1 MLVKIYT
8 DGAARGNPDGPGG
21 YGVVLHYTD
30 SKGQLHERE
39 YSQGYKKTTNNRM
52 ELMAVIT
59 GLEALTRPCRVEL
72 YSDSKYVLDALEK
85 GWAWGWRRKGWI
97 KSDKKPA
104 LNPDLWE
111 MLLGLV
117 SQHELHYHWVK
128 GHESNV
134 NNNRCDQQA
143 VLESQ
148 KFK

>member
-1 MLVKIYT
+1 MPSSPKSWRDPKNIVDDAVREKVIAAVSEYGSLKKAVEAGIWMNKDKGIKINKVRIYAT
-8 DGAARGNPDGPGG
+8 QI
-21 YGVVLHYTD
+21 
-30 SKGQLHERE
+30 K
-39 YSQGYKKTTNNRM
+39 
-52 ELMAVIT
+52 
-59 GLEALTRPCRVEL
+59 RP
-72 YSDSKYVLDALEK
+72 
-85 GWAWGWRRKGWI
+85 
-97 KSDKKPA
+97 
-104 LNPDLWE
+104 LNIRDLWE